1 VVTLV
6 AGFFF
11 FSAPASA
18 SSSFADA
25 TTRRRVLVGIG
36 DDDDDDD
43 LDDHDDDHPPARRT
57 ARGAPHA
64 RGGGVAHRAF
74 ATAAH
79 LMTARRD
86 AAARSRVRVAR
97 RHRDGPSSRASR
109 YRSGSCSY

>member
-1 VVTLV
+1 MSAAVVTLV

-25 TTRRRVLVGIG
+25 TTRRRVVVGIR

-43 LDDHDDDHPPARRT
+43 DDDDARARRT
-57 ARGAPHA
+57 ARGAADA
-64 RGGGVAHRAF
+64 RVGGVAHRAF

-97 RHRDGPSSRASR
+97 RHRDGLSSRA
-109 YRSGSCSY
+109 